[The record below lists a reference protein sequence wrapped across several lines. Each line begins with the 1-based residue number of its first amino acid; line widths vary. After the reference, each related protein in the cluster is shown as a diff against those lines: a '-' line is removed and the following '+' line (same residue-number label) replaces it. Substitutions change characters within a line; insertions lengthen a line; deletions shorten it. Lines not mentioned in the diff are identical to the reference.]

1 MGENEA
7 SLPNTALQG
16 KCQQPLKWL
25 QSDMSVVSITE
36 VCVCVCVCVCV
47 RVHPCCVLRCALRVG
62 KEVGI
67 VSEEAAVSSVFLNYS
82 TYTETQIWWSREN
95 LILLELYCWRNGTT
109 YFQSIFMQNSS
120 QY

>member
-47 RVHPCCVLRCALRVG
+47 LCARAPMLRFKVCFEGGERSG
-62 KEVGI
+62 DC
-67 VSEEAAVSSVFLNYS
+67 F
-82 TYTETQIWWSREN
+82 
-95 LILLELYCWRNGTT
+95 
-109 YFQSIFMQNSS
+109 
-120 QY
+120 